1 MRKREA
7 RGAGAWGAGAAVQM
21 PRWTV
26 QGRRSC
32 PCPPCGWAGCLLQGP
47 RGSSCL
53 GVEPSGRHGKGSGEG
68 AERGG
73 SVSRGGPQLPG
84 LTLACLVVMGRQGGC
99 SWTAE
104 SRTREVQ
111 LSSGAVAIRTPG
123 SWAGDT
129 HGKGAPSLQRVLQVL
144 LGGAVR
150 SQSRLRGRTHLSAQ
164 TGPPIPAFVLVS
176 AEVHSGAQ

>member
-1 MRKREA
+1 MHGEQGLQSRCRA
-7 RGAGAWGAGAAVQM
+7 GQSRGADHAPVLLAIGQGASCRALAA
-21 PRWTV
+21 
-26 QGRRSC
+26 
-32 PCPPCGWAGCLLQGP
+32 AP

-104 SRTREVQ
+104 SSAREVQ

-129 HGKGAPSLQRVLQVL
+129 HGKGAPAFSGFSRCF
-144 LGGAVR
+144 LGG
-150 SQSRLRGRTHLSAQ
+150 Q
-164 TGPPIPAFVLVS
+164 
-176 AEVHSGAQ
+176 